1 MQSKYRIEE
10 TLQVGNE
17 VVHYYSIPRLRELG
31 FNIDRLPRSLR
42 IILES
47 VIRNLDGKDVS
58 ETNVESI
65 LNWNSKDPGNSEIP
79 LKISRVLMQDLT
91 GVPAVTDLAAMRDA
105 AVSKGRSPEIVEPQ
119 IPVDLVIDHSV
130 QVDFYNTP
138 DAVVLNQEKEGER
151 NRERYVF
158 LKWAQ
163 NAFHNLR
170 VIPPSVG
177 ICHQVNLEF
186 LAKVV
191 FRVEKD
197 GKTVAFPDT
206 VLGMDSHTTMVNGLG
221 VLGWGVGGI
230 EAEAAMLNQAV
241 YYKLP
246 QVVGV
251 RLSGSLRPGITA
263 TDLVLTITEI
273 LRKSKVVDKFVEF
286 FGDGV
291 THLSVADR
299 ATVSNMCPE
308 YGATTALFPVDD
320 KTISYLRLTGR
331 SEESIELIEKYFKAQ
346 GLFGNLENI
355 EYSGIIDV
363 DLSKVTPS
371 VAGPKLP
378 QQRVDLGR
386 IGDSFLN
393 FMEGTGSS
401 IDSDSGKKK
410 QIALKSVPVEI
421 DGQEEMLNEG
431 DVVIAAITSCT
442 NTSNPYVMVGA
453 GLLAKKAVELGLSV
467 NKKVKTSLA
476 PGSRVV
482 SDYLERSGL
491 QKYLDRLGFEVVGYG
506 CTTCIGN
513 SGPLNKNIENAIVEN
528 NLSTA
533 AVLSGNRNF
542 EARIHRNVRAN
553 YLMSPP
559 LVVAFALAGTVTIDM
574 DNESIG
580 TSSNGKPVYL
590 KDIWPTP
597 EEINSIVEDSMT
609 REMYIEKYSNLDSYN
624 DIWTKI
630 KADSGDLY
638 SWDPNSTY
646 IKKPPFFEKE
656 YTNPPGDRTRISG
669 AYPLLVLGDS
679 VTTDH
684 ISPAG
689 SFSKDTPA
697 GKYLLEKGVKPEDF
711 NQYGARRGNYE
722 IMTRGTFANN
732 RIRNLLVSREGGF
745 TVHYPDKAEMSVFD
759 AAMQY
764 KKENI
769 PLIVIA
775 GDQYGTGSSRDWAA
789 KGPLLL
795 GVKAIVA
802 AGYERIHRSNLIGM
816 GVLPLQFSNSENFAS
831 LDIDPSAKMNVTID
845 SLEPRSKG
853 TLTFYTKSG
862 KTKSTAELTLRVD
875 TPMEKEYILSGGVL
889 PNVLDKLVSEGR

>member
-1 MQSKYRIEE
+1 MQSKYQIEE
-10 TLQVGNE
+10 TLQVGND

-31 FNIDRLPRSLR
+31 FNVDRLPRSLR

-47 VIRNLDGKDVS
+47 IVRNLDGK
-58 ETNVESI
+58 EINEANVESI
-65 LNWNSKDPGNSEIP
+65 LNWDSKDPGNSEIP

-105 AVSKGRSPEIVEPQ
+105 AVSKGKSPKIVEPQ

-130 QVDFYNTP
+130 QVDFYNRP
-138 DAVVLNQEKEGER
+138 DAVALNQEKEGER

-191 FRVEKD
+191 FRGEKD

-286 FGDGV
+286 FGDGI

-355 EYSGIIDV
+355 EYSSVIDV
-363 DLSKVTPS
+363 DLSKVAPS

-421 DGQEEMLNEG
+421 DGNEEMLNEG

-491 QKYLDRLGFEVVGYG
+491 QEYLDKLGFEVVGYG

-574 DNESIG
+574 DNEPIG
-580 TSSNGKPVYL
+580 TSSKGKPVYL

-597 EEINSIVEDSMT
+597 EEINRIVEDSMT

-656 YTNPPGDRTRISG
+656 YTNPPGDRTRIIG

>member
-1 MQSKYRIEE
+1 MQSKYQIEE
-10 TLQVGNE
+10 TLQVGND

-31 FNIDRLPRSLR
+31 FNVDRLPRSLR

-47 VIRNLDGKDVS
+47 IVRNLDGKEIN

-65 LNWNSKDPGNSEIP
+65 LNWDSKDPGNSEIP

-105 AVSKGRSPEIVEPQ
+105 AVSKGKSPKIVEPQ

-130 QVDFYNTP
+130 QVDFYNRP
-138 DAVVLNQEKEGER
+138 DAVALNQEKEGER

-191 FRVEKD
+191 FRGEKD

-286 FGDGV
+286 FGDGI

-355 EYSGIIDV
+355 EYSSVIDV
-363 DLSKVTPS
+363 DLSKVAPS

-421 DGQEEMLNEG
+421 DGNEEMLNEG

-491 QKYLDRLGFEVVGYG
+491 QEYLDKLGFEVVGYG

-574 DNESIG
+574 DNEPIG
-580 TSSNGKPVYL
+580 TSSKGKPVYL

-597 EEINSIVEDSMT
+597 EEINRIVEDSMT

-656 YTNPPGDRTRISG
+656 YTNPPGDRTRIIG

>member
-1 MQSKYRIEE
+1 MTSKYQIEE
-10 TLQVGNE
+10 KILVYGE
-17 VVHYYSIPRLRELG
+17 EIHYYSIYRLNELG
-31 FNIDRLPRSLR
+31 FNVQKLPRSLR

-47 VIRNLDGKDVS
+47 VIRNMDNDSINEK
-58 ETNVESI
+58 NVEDI
-65 LNWNSKDPGNSEIP
+65 LGWKPDAPGNSEIP

-91 GVPAVTDLAAMRDA
+91 GVPAITDLAAMRDG
-105 AVSKGRSPEIVEPQ
+105 AVDLKKSPEIVEPQ

-130 QVDFYNTP
+130 QVDFYGIE
-138 DAVVLNQEKEGER
+138 DAVIQNQEKEAER
-151 NRERYVF
+151 NHERYLF

-191 FRVEKD
+191 FVTKKN
-197 GKTVAFPDT
+197 GKKWAFPDT
-206 VLGMDSHTTMVNGLG
+206 VLGMDSHTTMINGLG

-230 EAEAAMLNQAV
+230 EAEAAMLDQAV
-241 YYKLP
+241 YYKIP
-246 QVVGV
+246 QVIGV

-263 TDLVLTITEI
+263 TDLVLTVTET

-291 THLSVADR
+291 EHLSVADR

-308 YGATTALFPVDD
+308 YGATTALFPVDR
-320 KTISYLRLTGR
+320 KTLEYLRLSGR
-331 SEESIELIEKYFKAQ
+331 SEEQISLVEQYFKAQ
-346 GLFGNLENI
+346 GLFGNQENV
-355 EYSGIIDV
+355 EYSAVINI
-363 DLSKVTPS
+363 DLSKVSPS

-386 IGDSFLN
+386 IRDSFLN
-393 FMEGTGSS
+393 FVENNGSVLES
-401 IDSDSGKKK
+401 NASKKK

-421 DGQEEMLNEG
+421 DGSKETLSEG
-431 DVVIAAITSCT
+431 DVTIAAITSCT
-442 NTSNPYVMVGA
+442 NTSNPYVMVAA
-453 GLLAKKAVELGLSV
+453 GLLARNAVEKGLKV
-467 NKKVKTSLA
+467 NPKVKTSLA

-482 SDYLERSGL
+482 SDYLSKSGL
-491 QKYLDRLGFEVVGYG
+491 QTYLDKLGFEVVGYG

-513 SGPLNKNIENAIVEN
+513 SGPLNKNIEEAIVSN
-528 NLSTA
+528 SMNTA

-559 LVVAFALAGTVTIDM
+559 LVVAFALAGNVLIDM
-574 DNESIG
+574 DREPIG
-580 TSSNGKPVYL
+580 TGKDGQPVYL
-590 KDIWPTP
+590 KDIWPST
-597 EEINSIVEDSMT
+597 EEVSRVIESSMT
-609 REMYIEKYSNLDSYN
+609 REMYIEKYSNLDAFNSL
-624 DIWTKI
+624 WREI
-630 KADSGDLY
+630 KSESGILY
-638 SWDPNSTY
+638 PWDPESTY
-646 IKKPPFFEKE
+646 IKKPPFFNSE
-656 YTNPPGDRTRISG
+656 YTSRSSG
-669 AYPLLVLGDS
+669 ALHIDGAFPLLVLGDS

-697 GKYLLEKGVKPEDF
+697 GKYLLERGVKPEDF

-745 TVHYPDKAEMSVFD
+745 TVHFPDRTEMSVFD
-759 AAMQY
+759 AAVQY
-764 KKENI
+764 QKENV

-795 GVKAIVA
+795 GVRAVIAV
-802 AGYERIHRSNLIGM
+802 GYERIHRSNLIGM
-816 GVLPLQFSNSENFAS
+816 GVIPLQFSAGENFS
-831 LDIDPSAKMNVTID
+831 TLDIDPSEKVDIAIE
-845 SLEPRSKG
+845 SLEPGSKAKI
-853 TLTFYTKSG
+853 TFLTKEG
-862 KTKSTAELTLRVD
+862 KTKKTTDLTVRID
-875 TPMEKEYILSGGVL
+875 TPMERDYVLSGGVL
-889 PNVLDKLVSEGR
+889 PHVLKKLAENSS

>member
-1 MQSKYRIEE
+1 MQSKYQIEE
-10 TLQVGNE
+10 TLQVGND

-31 FNIDRLPRSLR
+31 FNVDRLPRSLR

-47 VIRNLDGKDVS
+47 IVRNLDGK
-58 ETNVESI
+58 EINEANVESI
-65 LNWNSKDPGNSEIP
+65 LNWDSKDPGNSEIP

-105 AVSKGRSPEIVEPQ
+105 AVSKGKSPKIVEPQ

-130 QVDFYNTP
+130 QVDFYNRP
-138 DAVVLNQEKEGER
+138 DAVALNQEKEGER

-191 FRVEKD
+191 FRGEKD

-286 FGDGV
+286 FGDGI

-355 EYSGIIDV
+355 EYSSVIDV
-363 DLSKVTPS
+363 DLSKVAPS

-421 DGQEEMLNEG
+421 DGNEEMLNEG

-491 QKYLDRLGFEVVGYG
+491 QKYLDKLGFEVVGYG

-574 DNESIG
+574 DNEPIG
-580 TSSNGKPVYL
+580 TSSKGKPVYL

-597 EEINSIVEDSMT
+597 EEINRIVEDSMT

-656 YTNPPGDRTRISG
+656 YTNPPGDRTRIIG

>member
-1 MQSKYRIEE
+1 MQSKYQIEE
-10 TLQVGNE
+10 TLQVGND

-31 FNIDRLPRSLR
+31 FNVDRLPRSLR

-47 VIRNLDGKDVS
+47 IVRNLDGK
-58 ETNVESI
+58 EINEANVESI
-65 LNWNSKDPGNSEIP
+65 LNWDSKDPGNSEIP

-105 AVSKGRSPEIVEPQ
+105 AVSKGKSPKIVEPQ

-130 QVDFYNTP
+130 QVDFYNRP
-138 DAVVLNQEKEGER
+138 DAVALNQEKEGER

-191 FRVEKD
+191 FRGEKD

-286 FGDGV
+286 FGDGI

-355 EYSGIIDV
+355 EYSSVIDV
-363 DLSKVTPS
+363 DLSKVAPS

-421 DGQEEMLNEG
+421 DGNEEMLNEG

-482 SDYLERSGL
+482 SNYLERSGL
-491 QKYLDRLGFEVVGYG
+491 QEYLDKLGFEVVGYG

-574 DNESIG
+574 DNEPIG
-580 TSSNGKPVYL
+580 TSSKGKPVYL

-597 EEINSIVEDSMT
+597 EEINRIVEDSMT

-656 YTNPPGDRTRISG
+656 YTNPPGDRTRIIG

-845 SLEPRSKG
+845 SLEPRSKAK
-853 TLTFYTKSG
+853 LTFYTKSG

>member
-1 MQSKYRIEE
+1 M
-10 TLQVGNE
+10 
-17 VVHYYSIPRLRELG
+17 
-31 FNIDRLPRSLR
+31 
-42 IILES
+42 
-47 VIRNLDGKDVS
+47 DGK
-58 ETNVESI
+58 EINEANVESI
-65 LNWNSKDPGNSEIP
+65 LNWDSKDPGNSEIP

-105 AVSKGRSPEIVEPQ
+105 AVSKGKSPKIVEPQ

-130 QVDFYNTP
+130 QVDFYNRP
-138 DAVVLNQEKEGER
+138 DAVALNQEKEGER

-191 FRVEKD
+191 FRGEKD

-286 FGDGV
+286 FGDGI

-355 EYSGIIDV
+355 EYSSVIDV
-363 DLSKVTPS
+363 DLSKVAPS

-421 DGQEEMLNEG
+421 DGNEEMLNEG

-491 QKYLDRLGFEVVGYG
+491 QEYLDKLGFEVVGYG

-574 DNESIG
+574 DNEPIG
-580 TSSNGKPVYL
+580 TSSKGKPVYL

-597 EEINSIVEDSMT
+597 EEINRIVEDSMT

-656 YTNPPGDRTRISG
+656 YTNPPGDRTRIIG

>member
-1 MQSKYRIEE
+1 MQSKYQIEE
-10 TLQVGNE
+10 TLQVGND

-31 FNIDRLPRSLR
+31 FNVDRLPRSLR

-47 VIRNLDGKDVS
+47 IVRNLDGK
-58 ETNVESI
+58 EINEANVESI
-65 LNWNSKDPGNSEIP
+65 LNWDSKDPGNSEIP

-105 AVSKGRSPEIVEPQ
+105 AVSKGKSPKIVEPQ

-130 QVDFYNTP
+130 QVDFYNRP
-138 DAVVLNQEKEGER
+138 DAVALNQEKEGER

-191 FRVEKD
+191 FRGEKD

-286 FGDGV
+286 FGDGI

-355 EYSGIIDV
+355 EYSSVIDV
-363 DLSKVTPS
+363 DLSKVAPS

-421 DGQEEMLNEG
+421 DGNEEMLNEG

-482 SDYLERSGL
+482 SNYLERSGL
-491 QKYLDRLGFEVVGYG
+491 QEYLDKLGFEVVGYG

-574 DNESIG
+574 DNEPIG
-580 TSSNGKPVYL
+580 TSSKGKPVYL

-597 EEINSIVEDSMT
+597 EEINRIVEDSMT

-656 YTNPPGDRTRISG
+656 YTNPPGDRTRIIG